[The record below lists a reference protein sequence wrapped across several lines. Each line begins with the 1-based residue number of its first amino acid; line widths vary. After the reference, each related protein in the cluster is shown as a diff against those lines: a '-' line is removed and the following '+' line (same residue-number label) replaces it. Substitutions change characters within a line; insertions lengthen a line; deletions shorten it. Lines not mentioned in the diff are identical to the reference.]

1 MATFEQNLAEDAPRA
16 EPAEEMLTKPAM
28 NDGRVAGSPASLRV
42 DVTGNTTLTFSSGG
56 AGAEAS
62 SSSGGALG
70 NSATGIKRPRLEVAK
85 TGAPRAPGGRSFH
98 PPPRPRLLER
108 DLQAGRHGQG
118 EGAQQKRHL
127 PGERTTCRRYRLR
140 PGWPLTTP
148 SEREARHRGHLAAPP
163 RRRPTAQLQPG
174 PRSGCGRGGG
184 GLRPALLP
192 PRAVTD
198 GAGQSPIR

>member
-28 NDGRVAGSPASLRV
+28 NDGRVASSPASLRV

-98 PPPRPRLLER
+98 PPPRPASSSGTCKPGATGREKAHNKSATSPASG
-108 DLQAGRHGQG
+108 QPAAATASAPAG
-118 EGAQQKRHL
+118 
-127 PGERTTCRRYRLR
+127 P
-140 PGWPLTTP
+140 
-148 SEREARHRGHLAAPP
+148 
-163 RRRPTAQLQPG
+163 
-174 PRSGCGRGGG
+174 
-184 GLRPALLP
+184 
-192 PRAVTD
+192 
-198 GAGQSPIR
+198 